1 MNMAY
6 TYEYP
11 HFAVTVD
18 NVVINNNDRLN
29 PKILLIKRKNDPY
42 KGCWAL
48 PGGFLDQEDEDA
60 KAAAIRELKEETNL
74 DLNPQKFGEICT
86 MTKRGRDPRER
97 VIDIAF
103 GTVLSSYSTDVYYM
117 IKAQDD
123 AAEVE
128 WVSLKELV
136 YGDLA
141 FDHAEILVKA
151 IRKMLISN
159 HDYRNPT
166 PNEFLIYGNCMTEI
180 MGHPGELDK
189 VTEEVLFDDFIQ

>member
-1 MNMAY
+1 MAY

-48 PGGFLDQEDEDA
+48 PGGFLDPEDEDA
-60 KAAAIRELKEETNL
+60 KVGAMRELKEETNL
-74 DLNPQKFGEICT
+74 ELNPQKVSEICT
-86 MTKRGRDPRER
+86 MTKRGRDSRER

-103 GTVLSSYSTDVYYM
+103 GTLLSSYSTDAYYM
-117 IKAQDD
+117 VKAQDD
-123 AAEVE
+123 AVEVK
-128 WVSLKELV
+128 WVPLKQLV

-151 IRKMLISN
+151 IRKMIVTN
-159 HDYRNPT
+159 NDYRNPT
-166 PNEFLIYGNCMTEI
+166 PDEFLVYGNCMTEI
-180 MGHPGELDK
+180 VGHPGELDK
-189 VTEEVLFDDFIQ
+189 VNEEVPFDNFIH